1 MLNLR
6 NLGQPGCIKALRI
19 MNRPD
24 GFGSRRTPFAC
35 VLLNCNQFLTSEELE
50 ELKFTGLRPS
60 LNLGV
65 KIAKGSDRS
74 RKLSGGFRHE
84 K

>member
-24 GFGSRRTPFAC
+24 GIGSRKIPLVC
-35 VLLNCNQFLTSEELE
+35 VLLNGNQFLTSEELE
-50 ELKFTGLRPS
+50 ELKFACLRPS

-65 KIAKGSDRS
+65 KIARGSDRS
-74 RKLSGGFRHE
+74 RKHSGGFRHE